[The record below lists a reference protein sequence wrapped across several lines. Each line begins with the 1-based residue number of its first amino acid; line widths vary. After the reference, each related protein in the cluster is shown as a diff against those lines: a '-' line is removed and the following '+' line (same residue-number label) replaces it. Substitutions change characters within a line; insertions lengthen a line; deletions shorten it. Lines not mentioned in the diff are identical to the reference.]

1 MAVKKSAL
9 TAILFDL
16 DGTIVNTDPIHYQ
29 VWRDILLE
37 YDVEI
42 DEKIYQSRFT
52 GRLNPEIIQD
62 MLPHLSPEEGEK
74 LAEEKEARFRE
85 KAHELKPT
93 EGFSELIALTEKYGI
108 KRALVTNAPTKNAL
122 FMLKILGLEETFD
135 TVVIAEQEAAAK
147 PDPTPYRVALER
159 LGVDPEQA
167 IAFEDSPSGI
177 HSAVGAGIPTIGVAS
192 SGKPIKMRE
201 MGAFMTVYDFTDSEM
216 WTFLN
221 SQITLN
227 PVI

>member
-1 MAVKKSAL
+1 ML

-29 VWRDILLE
+29 VWREILLD

-42 DEKIYQSRFT
+42 DEEIYQSCFT

-62 MLPHLSPEEGEK
+62 ILPNLSLEEGEK
-74 LAEEKEARFRE
+74 LAEEKEARFRD
-85 KAHELKPT
+85 KAPELKPM
-93 EGFSELIALTEKYGI
+93 EGFSHLIALTHKYGI
-108 KRALVTNAPTKNAL
+108 KRALVTNAPTKNAH
-122 FMLKILGLEETFD
+122 FMLNILGLEETFD

-159 LGVDPEQA
+159 LGVTPQEA
-167 IAFEDSPSGI
+167 IAFEDSPGGI
-177 HSAVGAGIPTIGVAS
+177 RSAVGAGIPTIGVAS
-192 SGKPIKMRE
+192 TGQPIKMRE
-201 MGAFMTVYDFTDSEM
+201 IGAFMTVYDFTDSEM

-221 SQITLN
+221 SRMTLDPISVN
-227 PVI
+227 V

>member
-1 MAVKKSAL
+1 ML

-29 VWRDILLE
+29 VWREILLD

-52 GRLNPEIIQD
+52 GRLNPEVIHEI
-62 MLPHLSPEEGEK
+62 LPHLSPEEGEK
-74 LAEEKEARFRE
+74 LAEEKEVRFRE
-85 KAHELKPT
+85 KAPQLKPMQ
-93 EGFSELIALTEKYGI
+93 GFSHLIALTQRYGI
-108 KRALVTNAPTKNAL
+108 KRALVTNAPTKNAH
-122 FMLKILGLEETFD
+122 FMLNILGLEATFD

-159 LGVDPEQA
+159 LGVTPEEA

-177 HSAVGAGIPTIGVAS
+177 RSAVGAGIPTIGVAS
-192 SGKPIKMRE
+192 SGEPVE
-201 MGAFMTVYDFTDSEM
+201 MLRMGVFMTVYDFTDPQM

-221 SQITLN
+221 SRMTLDPISVN
-227 PVI
+227 V

>member
-1 MAVKKSAL
+1 ML
-9 TAILFDL
+9 NAILFDL

-29 VWRDILLE
+29 VWRDILLD

-42 DEKIYQSRFT
+42 DEKIYKSRFS

-62 MLPHLSPEEGEK
+62 FLPHLSPQASDK

-85 KAHELKPT
+85 KAGEIKLT
-93 EGFSELIALTEKYGI
+93 EGFSRLITLTQRHGI
-108 KRALVTNAPTKNAL
+108 KRALVTNAPTKNAQ
-122 FMLKILGLEETFD
+122 FMLNILGLEETFD

-159 LGVDPEQA
+159 LGVQPEQA
-167 IAFEDSPSGI
+167 IAFEDSRSGI

-192 SGKPIKMRE
+192 SAKPIEMRE
-201 MGAFMTVYDFTDSEM
+201 MGAFMTIYDFTDVEM

-221 SQITLN
+221 SRIALD
-227 PVI
+227 PVSFNA